1 MKSIGNIGAVAV
13 SLAILGWGCG
23 APQKQFKVT
32 SFPPGATIFLD
43 GEPIG
48 QTNQE
53 KLTVEFVKPYVTI
66 RLEKEGFQT
75 TGDVLDETT
84 KDHLAYNLQ
93 EAPNNRRILE
103 VLTNIQR
110 LLEQL
115 SGQIEKSV
123 SEKNK

>member
-1 MKSIGNIGAVAV
+1 MKSIGNLGAVAV
-13 SLAILGWGCG
+13 SLAVIGWGCG
-23 APQKQFKVT
+23 VPQKQFKVT

-43 GEPIG
+43 GVPVG
-48 QTNQE
+48 QTNVE
-53 KLTVEFVKPYVTI
+53 KQTVKFDKPFVTL

-84 KDHLAYNLQ
+84 REHLAYNLQ